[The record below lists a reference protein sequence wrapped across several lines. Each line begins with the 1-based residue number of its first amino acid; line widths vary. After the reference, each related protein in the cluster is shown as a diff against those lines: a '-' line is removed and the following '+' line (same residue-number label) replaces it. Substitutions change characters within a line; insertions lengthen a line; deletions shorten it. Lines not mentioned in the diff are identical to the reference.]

1 MHSEF
6 CEPRVTVIQLP
17 WHNISGAEQVSK
29 KRYLNNKIQK
39 SCEGG
44 SGSKKLYS
52 IMWILILFHVTLP
65 VFRIRIHLSES
76 SSIWIRIRFQI
87 QWVTILTRT
96 FSTGF
101 PVIQMLPQTS
111 KEQRTRKS
119 WIQMFFLPPR
129 SCSGSTSS
137 FVSGFWKFPVL
148 RIRADSD
155 PKLIIR
161 INLIMRIFITY
172 VPM

>member
-1 MHSEF
+1 MLSKTTRKYCTSQCTKGFLCEIKRVKNNCCSDVAHSEF
-6 CEPRVTVIQLP
+6 CEPRATVIQLP

-29 KRYLNNKIQK
+29 KRYLNNKIQR

-119 WIQMFFLPPR
+119 
-129 SCSGSTSS
+129 
-137 FVSGFWKFPVL
+137 
-148 RIRADSD
+148 
-155 PKLIIR
+155 
-161 INLIMRIFITY
+161 
-172 VPM
+172 